1 MENPKDIKKN
11 SLTYNKNF
19 LLMKPMSQVITK
31 YILLFL
37 SSSLHKFII
46 TTHYEDQT

>member
-1 MENPKDIKKN
+1 MEKGIKKS

-19 LLMKPMSQVITK
+19 LAHETHEANITK

-46 TTHYEDQT
+46 TSPYEDRT